1 MTEQYTSMKH
11 LLRTLAL
18 SDPRKAFDAARTPYN
33 LRDASTRHLPQV
45 MDYEGDMCSAYSA
58 KTSLMDE
65 GYVTIT
71 EYPYGM
77 ETITFGSEELILV
90 MRKRRGDDQGE
101 FHYVYEEALERY
113 RATGVIG
120 DVEAHDPASFLDL
133 LKEHGILEAEG
144 IAAQNTWDPRYVEWL
159 RENGAGSG
167 VVDAD

>member
-1 MTEQYTSMKH
+1 MDATYTSMKH

-18 SDPRKAFDAARTPYN
+18 SDPKKAFDTARTPYN
-33 LRDASTRHLPQV
+33 LHDANTRHIVQV
-45 MDYEGDMCSAYSA
+45 MDYEGDMCSAFSA
-58 KTSLMDE
+58 RSSLMDE

-77 ETITFGSEELILV
+77 ETITFGSDELILV
-90 MRKRRGDDQGE
+90 LRMRRGDVYGE
-101 FHYVYEEALERY
+101 FHYVYEDALERY

-120 DVEAHDPASFLDL
+120 DVEDHDPGSFLDL

-144 IAAQNTWDPRYVEWL
+144 IDAKDTWDPRYVEWL